1 MNPLSVDWRFTLAAA
16 LIAGVAVTGCSQ
28 GNEET
33 PSASQNQTQPASAES
48 EQRTSANT
56 HPVTGAPL
64 AEEQVFTYRAL
75 DESSSLDP
83 QMVEDVDGS
92 YIVRDLFEG
101 LLNTDEQGNLVPG
114 VAERYESADDNQ
126 TWTFYLR
133 EDAQW
138 SDGKPVTAQDF
149 VYAWQRAVNPELA
162 SPYAW
167 YMQLMAI
174 ENAEAII
181 NGEAEPSTLGVEAV
195 DDYTFKVKLTR
206 PLPYFPQMVTHSTTF
221 PSPKWVI
228 EEHGEEWTKPANLVG
243 NGAFVLTE
251 HVINER
257 LVRERNERYWNN
269 DENLMDKVVTLVIN
283 DENQALNRYDAGEI
297 DKTEIPAGQY
307 PRLEKEKPE
316 QTHVIPRL
324 CTYYY
329 AFNNEVEPF
338 DDARVRQALSYAI
351 DRNIIVDNVLQGGQY
366 PAYTFTPEL
375 TAGFTPPEVDFGGM
389 TQEQR
394 DQAAKDL
401 LAEAGYG
408 PDNPL
413 NTTILYN
420 TSEAHKK
427 VAIAIQQM
435 WKEKLGVNTTL
446 ENQEWKTFL
455 TSRSDGNYEVAR
467 AGWCGDYNEASTFLD
482 LMQSGS
488 GYNDANYES
497 EEYDQLVEEAK
508 TLSDP
513 NPVYTQMETLI
524 AKDMPNAP
532 IYHYTDAILLKPY
545 VKGWPFEDVQQNI
558 YSKNLYI
565 VAH

>member
-1 MNPLSVDWRFTLAAA
+1 MNPLSVDWRLSLAAA
-16 LIAGVAVTGCSQ
+16 LISAVSIAGCSQ
-28 GNEET
+28 GEQE
-33 PSASQNQTQPASAES
+33 AQNQEQTQSSSTTQAENRAP
-48 EQRTSANT
+48 EEA
-56 HPVTGAPL
+56 HPVTGEAL

-75 DESSSLDP
+75 DEASSLDP
-83 QMVEDVDGS
+83 QLVEDVDGS
-92 YIVRDLFEG
+92 YIIRDLFEG
-101 LLNTDEQGNLVPG
+101 LLNTDDQGNLVPG
-114 VAERYESADDNQ
+114 VAQRYESANNNR

-138 SDGKPVTAQDF
+138 SDGQPVTAGDF
-149 VYAWQRAVNPELA
+149 VYAWRRAVDPELA

-167 YMQLMAI
+167 YMQLMSL
-174 ENAEAII
+174 ENAESII
-181 NGEAEPSTLGVEAV
+181 NGEAERDTLGVEAV
-195 DDYTFKVKLTR
+195 DDYTLKVELTR
-206 PLPYFPQMVTHSTTF
+206 SIPYFPQMVTHATTF
-221 PSPKWVI
+221 PSPRWVI
-228 EEHGEEWTKPANLVG
+228 EEHGEEWTKPGNLVG

-269 DENLMDKVVTLVIN
+269 ESNLMDRVVTLVIN
-283 DENQALNRYDAGEI
+283 DENQALNRYDAGEV
-297 DKTEIPAGQY
+297 DKTEVPAGQY
-307 PRLEKEKPE
+307 PRLEEERPE

-329 AFNNEVEPF
+329 NFNNEVEPF
-338 DDARVRQALSYAI
+338 DDARVRRALSYAI
-351 DRNIIVDNVLQGGQY
+351 DRNIIVENVLQGGQY

-375 TAGFTPPEVDFGGM
+375 TAGFTPPDVPFGEM
-389 TQEQR
+389 TQEER
-394 DQAAKDL
+394 DERAREL

-413 NTTILYN
+413 RTSILYN

-435 WKEKLGVNTTL
+435 WKQKLGVETTL

-455 TSRSDGNYEVAR
+455 STRSDGNYEVAR

-482 LMQSGS
+482 LMQSES

-497 EEYDQLVEEAK
+497 EAYDQLIEQAR
-508 TLSDP
+508 TMADP
-513 NPVYTQMETLI
+513 SSVYTEMEELI
-524 AKDMPNAP
+524 AEDMPNAP

-565 VAH
+565 VEH